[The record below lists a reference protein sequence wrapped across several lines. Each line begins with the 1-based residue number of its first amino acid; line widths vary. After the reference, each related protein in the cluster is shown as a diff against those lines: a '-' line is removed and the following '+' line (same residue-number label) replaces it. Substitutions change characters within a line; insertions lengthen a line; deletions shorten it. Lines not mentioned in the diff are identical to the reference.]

1 MKKNILLWMLTAV
14 LTLGLAACG
23 GGASSASTP
32 AASTPAD
39 STPVDSSMVSVPN
52 PLVEYNSIDELNE
65 ALGFTVQELPID
77 GYKVQTYIAIDN
89 TVGQINYSSPDGPAL
104 CLRTAK
110 AGGDISG
117 VYGANFAEE
126 TIAGVSV
133 HVDAANATPVA
144 WYEKDSMSYS
154 LSGTDIDE
162 VAFRSALEAVVAGA

>member
-1 MKKNILLWMLTAV
+1 MKKGILLWTLTAA
-14 LTLGLAACG
+14 LALGLAACG
-23 GGASSASTP
+23 GGASSAG
-32 AASTPAD
+32 TPAD
-39 STPVDSSMVSVPN
+39 SAASIAN

-65 ALGFTVQELPID
+65 ALGITIQELPID

-89 TVGQINYSSPDGPAL
+89 TVGQIHYSSPDGPAL

-110 AGGDISG
+110 AAGDISG

-126 TIAGVSV
+126 TIAGVTV

-162 VAFRSALEAVVAGA
+162 AAFRSALEAVVAGA

>member
-14 LTLGLAACG
+14 LALGLAACG
-23 GGASSASTP
+23 GGASSAG
-32 AASTPAD
+32 TPAD
-39 STPVDSSMVSVPN
+39 SVVSIAN

-65 ALGFTVQELPID
+65 ALGFTMQELPID

-110 AGGDISG
+110 AAGDISG

-126 TIAGVSV
+126 TIADVTV

-162 VAFRSALEAVVAGA
+162 AAFRSALEAVIAGA